1 MIIFQLQLL
10 VNLILPGSKEKLMD
24 FESNVI
30 LAEATL
36 PGLIISLM
44 FKENSPL
51 TLNFILSNVYTKFN
65 DLRKINGSKYSVLYV
80 KTG

>member
-1 MIIFQLQLL
+1 
-10 VNLILPGSKEKLMD
+10 MD

-44 FKENSPL
+44 FKENSPV

-65 DLRKINGSKYSVLYV
+65 DLRKINGCKYSVKYV